1 MASSGRYI
9 SARDFGVLV
18 ADLRLAST
26 IFQERLLEFL
36 EQQRIVLP
44 AARIRWPTA
53 LVIEARKGVPIVPST
68 DEEKRRSSDLA
79 DALRLWHRFDSDP
92 DLAHPLDRDHRPGVD
107 LISMDVA
114 TDPFEPWENFRT
126 NIRPEGEA
134 PVYVADAV
142 DTYYH
147 DWQVLLVAD
156 ALDMGTRL
164 VFDTR
169 RPELMNL
176 ALHGDIR
183 DLPSDVAWQEVSFQ
197 GPRGLTQGLQ
207 WTEFLDASARV
218 ESVRTRKLNA
228 ISRTHHN
235 ASSTLAGADLDD
247 FTTTQKRAAE
257 AALAAI
263 GATPSQIVAFL
274 TYLCERWNEWT
285 GRGRQ
290 EVAAEYKRQIALAA
304 RMVMHAQNRDFP
316 ALAIEVGRV
325 TGHFENTLDVIFLD
339 WKKEAREKTE
349 LSLKHA
355 IISKAPSAD
364 VNLTL
369 TEVDVS
375 NVLDWSERIDLW
387 KIHLSIETI
396 LARQFSN
403 SRVDHAAL
411 AKEVESMST
420 TFEHVVNVLLGE
432 AGVLPVRT
440 LMKKIQRF
448 WNAVPE
454 IHLIL
459 MNEHGLVSTGTKTR
473 AAQVASIE
481 ALPAAGPNINVARTI
496 LKAVLYRNDGQH
508 NAMTSWSEAEL
519 HEANR
524 VFLTAIMFCRK
535 NLLTNPPT

>member
-1 MASSGRYI
+1 VASSGRYI

-114 TDPFEPWENFRT
+114 TDPFEPWETFRT

-364 VNLTL
+364 VSLTL

-375 NVLDWSERIDLW
+375 NVLDWLERIDLW

-396 LARQFSN
+396 LARQFIN

-440 LMKKIQRF
+440 LMKKNQRF